1 MFFAYFLQ
9 HIIIAKHKGN
19 RTVGRMLTDQS
30 VSDFLR
36 MGDFINQIFV
46 VHKSGIVILSRIYQ
60 QSCISSDPQ
69 LIGGLLS
76 AMLTL
81 VQHDTN
87 DTRYCSWEMDGRHR
101 LKDIGMSCSRWFI
114 GTHGDFT
121 IATLV
126 PYSSPLIT
134 SNRYDI
140 IQKINQAIIASFSI
154 FIEFGTDGI
163 NGKVE
168 AIQDYTIEF
177 GNTLDSLI
185 FESLYDN
192 LGIEIG
198 FEKGKHYDVQRLV

>member
-1 MFFAYFLQ
+1 MFFLLFYS
-9 HIIIAKHKGN
+9 IAKHKGTS
-19 RTVGRMLTDQS
+19 RVRQLVTDRPIS
-30 VSDFLR
+30 SFLG

-46 VHKSGIVILSRIYQ
+46 VHKSGVVILSRIYQ

-81 VQHDTN
+81 VQHDSN

-101 LKDIGMSCSRWFI
+101 LRDIGMSCSRWFI

-126 PYSSPLIT
+126 PHSSPLIT
-134 SNRYDI
+134 SNRYDV
-140 IQKINQAIIASFSI
+140 IQKINQSIIASFTI
-154 FIEFGTDGI
+154 FLEFGMTDQRE
-163 NGKVE
+163 KVE
-168 AIQDYTIEF
+168 IIQDYTIEF

-185 FESLYDN
+185 FENLYDS
-192 LGIEIG
+192 LGIEIE
-198 FEKGKHYDVQRLV
+198 FEKGQHYDVERLV